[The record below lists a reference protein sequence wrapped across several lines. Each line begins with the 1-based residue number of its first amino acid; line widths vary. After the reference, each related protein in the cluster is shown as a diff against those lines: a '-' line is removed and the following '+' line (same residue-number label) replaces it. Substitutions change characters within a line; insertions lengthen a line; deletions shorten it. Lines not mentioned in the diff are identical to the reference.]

1 VHAVAGRLVG
11 PSPPGGGPPFT
22 PIKKDPGG
30 DGKTQSLLEEAAAGP
45 NPLSISSRRQIR
57 APVWMI

>member
-30 DGKTQSLLEEAAAGP
+30 DGKT
-45 NPLSISSRRQIR
+45 
-57 APVWMI
+57 